1 LLVSDTGGYRLV
13 LYPPS
18 FSGIM
23 RGLMRKR
30 ILTEEEKAAKKIA
43 TLVND
48 ITLDLDSVG
57 IYLARYSPTISYN
70 RLMLIAESA
79 EFEKENIDVR
89 HSHEPLF

>member
-1 LLVSDTGGYRLV
+1 M
-13 LYPPS
+13 YPLPV
-18 FSGIM
+18 SGIM
-23 RGLMRKR
+23 KGLMRKN
-30 ILTEEEKAAKKIA
+30 ILTTEEKVAKKLA
-43 TLVND
+43 TLIND
-48 ITLDLDSVG
+48 ITLDLDSIG